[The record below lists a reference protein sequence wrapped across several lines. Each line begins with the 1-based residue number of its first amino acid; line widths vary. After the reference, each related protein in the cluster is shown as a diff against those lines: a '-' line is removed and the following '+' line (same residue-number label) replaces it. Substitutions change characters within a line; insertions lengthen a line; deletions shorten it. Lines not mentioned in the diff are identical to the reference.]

1 MAESFKPFRY
11 LVPNGTQFDFLRNA
25 KPVSRL
31 SMVLLALSLV
41 ALFVNKEVRGS
52 MLNWTIDFKGG
63 TEVIVAFR
71 DKVPADS
78 PPGTE
83 GKPRVVQPGK
93 LRDTLQAA
101 GKSDVEI
108 SDITWTEDEGG
119 QEREVQGVVIRTPE
133 FGAVDPNRSKQ
144 VETAIRE
151 KLAAK
156 EIDAVRWSGDTLH
169 LRAKQTVT
177 EADLA
182 PVFQANGLELKP
194 LDTKT
199 QTANATIDEGLGEYN
214 MTFAAWGVDRE
225 YERLLESALADTD
238 AVIVQSYGVGAK
250 AGDELFYDGL
260 KAIVY
265 AMFLIMLYLVFR
277 FDIRYAPGAIKATL
291 HDAVLVL
298 GVLAVTWTPFSLSTL
313 AALLTVVGYS
323 VNDTAIVFDRIR
335 ENMVRLKD
343 KRVEKIVNLSLNE
356 VLGRSILTSLFVFS
370 VTLMMNIFGDGLVR
384 NFAFVLNVG
393 VIIGAAS
400 TIFLSA
406 PVFVWIHNRYF
417 TGARPTRGA
426 RSAAIAAEP

>member
-11 LVPNGTQFDFLRNA
+11 LIPNGTQFDFLRNA

-31 SMVLLALSLV
+31 SMILLALSVV

-71 DKVPADS
+71 DKVAA
-78 PPGTE
+78 E
-83 GKPRVVQPGK
+83 GAVAKPRTVEPGK
-93 LRDTLQAA
+93 IRDVLQSG

-108 SDITWTEDEGG
+108 SEISWTEDEGG
-119 QEREVQGVVIRTPE
+119 QEREIQGIVIRTPE
-133 FGAVDPNRSKQ
+133 FGSVDAARSQKA
-144 VETAIRE
+144 EAAIRE
-151 KLAAK
+151 KLASK

-169 LRAKQTVT
+169 LRAKQPVT
-177 EADLA
+177 EAELG
-182 PVFQANGLELKP
+182 PVLSAVGLELKP
-194 LDTKT
+194 LDPKALA
-199 QTANATIDEGLGEYN
+199 ANATIDEGLGEYN

-225 YERLLESALADTD
+225 YERLLEAALPDTD
-238 AVIVQSYGVGAK
+238 AVVVQSYGVGAK

-265 AMFLIMLYLVFR
+265 AMLLIMLYLVFR

-313 AALLTVVGYS
+313 AAVLTVVGYS

-335 ENMVRLKD
+335 ENMGRLKD
-343 KRVEKIVNLSLNE
+343 KRVEKIVNISLNE

-370 VTLMMNIFGDGLVR
+370 VTLMMNIFGDGLVS

-393 VIIGAAS
+393 VVIGAAS

-406 PVFVWIHNRYF
+406 PVFVWMHNRYYS
-417 TGARPTRGA
+417 GSRPSRGA